1 MPDKGKIMSQ
11 AYYERQSKLIEL
23 YKECIIKKE
32 MNVNEAI
39 ISLRLIGF
47 SKAMAASRVHEWA
60 AQSNTDNTETSKT
73 AKQKLK
79 QRAALE
85 KYMLRMSLGKKYY
98 DEYVK
103 LQKKYRDKKL
113 SRNDCMTELI
123 QLGYSGKFAEYT
135 VSKWENT
142 D

>member
-1 MPDKGKIMSQ
+1 MPDKGRIMSQ
-11 AYYERQSKLIEL
+11 VYYERQSKLIEL

-47 SKAMAASRVHEWA
+47 SKAMAASRVREWA

-73 AKQKLK
+73 AKQKFK

-85 KYMLRMSLGKKYY
+85 KYMLRMGLGKNY
-98 DEYVK
+98 DKYVK
-103 LQKKYRDKKL
+103 LQKKYLNKELTENKYK
-113 SRNDCMTELI
+113 TELM
-123 QLGYSGKFAEYT
+123 QLGYSREFAEYMVGKLDKT
-135 VSKWENT
+135 N
-142 D
+142 